1 MNERRTSHSETGLD
15 ESERQDIRS
24 RQRLRAP
31 MIYQIVRAEGE
42 EELRRPM
49 GSLWWSGLAAGLC
62 ISLSLFA
69 EGLMHMYLPDAPW
82 RPMVENF
89 GYCMGFLIVIHGRMQ
104 LFTENTITPIL
115 PLIAGYSRRNLYCT
129 ARLWAVVLVANLA
142 GTLFVAALAIYGE
155 IGTSAQLEAAM
166 AIARKALDKS
176 VLDAFLHAVPAG
188 FLIAALVWI
197 LPSARGM
204 EFFAIIAITYIVALG
219 DFAHVVVG
227 STKAFLLMFDGEIGI
242 AKVFVEYLLP
252 ALAGNVLGGT
262 VLFSLL
268 AYGQVRQEIR
278 E

>member
-1 MNERRTSHSETGLD
+1 MNDRRTSRSQTGLD

-42 EELRRPM
+42 EELKRPFA
-49 GSLWWSGLAAGLC
+49 SLWWSGLAAGFC

-69 EGLMHMYLPDAPW
+69 EGLMHMYLPDEPW

-89 GYCMGFLIVIHGRMQ
+89 GYCMGFLLVILGRMQ

-115 PLIAGYSRRNLYCT
+115 PLIADFSRKALYCT
-129 ARLWAVVLVANLA
+129 ARLWTVVLLANMA
-142 GTLFVAALAIYGE
+142 GTLFVAALAVYGE
-155 IGTSAQLEAAM
+155 LGTTPQLEAAFSV
-166 AIARKALDKS
+166 ARKALDKS
-176 VLDAFLHAVPAG
+176 ALDAFMHAVPAG
-188 FLIAALVWI
+188 FLIATLVWM

-204 EFFAIIAITYIVALG
+204 EFFAIIAVTYIVALG
-219 DFAHVVVG
+219 DFSHVVVG
-227 STKAFLLMFDGEIGI
+227 STKAFLLMFNGEV
-242 AKVFVEYLLP
+242 ALLDAVFTYLLP
-252 ALAGNVLGGT
+252 ALAGNVIGGT

-268 AYGQVRQEIR
+268 AYGQVREEIT